1 MSHFEVVGELEW
13 SKDPES
19 YADSNDATGRA
30 SLLDRSKVMT
40 QTKRDTPVLWSR
52 GLGVQLATAQCKNYI
67 AEKAQENHYGRC
79 KQGRPKREEDNDIRM
94 EVGSWNV
101 RTMLQA
107 GKMAEIAEEI
117 LTYDLDITAL
127 QMR

>member
-1 MSHFEVVGELEW
+1 MA
-13 SKDPES
+13 KDPES

-40 QTKRDTPVLWSR
+40 QTKTDTPVLWSR

-94 EVGSWNV
+94 EVGSWNM